1 MRRLHTAERRSSPR
15 HNRPVW
21 HASPHREQKII
32 FVVRGSPHTNN
43 FAEHSLEKRPSKL
56 AVPINQSPC

>member
-1 MRRLHTAERRSSPR
+1 
-15 HNRPVW
+15 VW

-43 FAEHSLEKRPSKL
+43 FAEHSLEKGPSKL